1 MNYGRG
7 IPYYSLQF
15 IQYAAYNVDLK
26 TQDGNN
32 TFHGMGIISTTT
44 LGIKKCIPIFR
55 VKFTSTD
62 IAGIG

>member
-1 MNYGRG
+1 MNYGSD
-7 IPYYSLQF
+7 ISNYSSQF
-15 IQYAAYNVDLK
+15 IQYAAYNVDVK

-32 TFHGMGIISTTT
+32 TFHSMGIISTTT
-44 LGIKKCIPIFR
+44 PGIKKCILICS